1 MKPDEFIKSIEKGD
15 IRPLYYLYGE
25 ESYLIEKGVKQLLS
39 RLVSADLRDFNLNVY
54 YGNECTGED
63 VVAAA
68 QTLPMFAEWRVVQVK
83 NSDKLSVAA
92 LETLAAYVQDPS
104 PSTCLILQGEKIDQR
119 KKFFVEMKKRGE
131 LVEFK
136 RLYENQ
142 LLPFIRSEATEQGK
156 KFQPAAAELLICLSG
171 NNLQDLVSQI
181 EKIILY
187 AGSRDIIELDDVK
200 AVVSDTRV
208 DSVFELA
215 NSLGEKNLDKALRN
229 LHALMYDGEAPL
241 LILAMLTRHF
251 RQLWKVRELVER
263 KVPSQEIG
271 KAAGVHPYFLQG
283 IVRQCKNYRVAE
295 LREVFERFFTLDFAL
310 KSGSTKPGL
319 LLERLV
325 IDICGSR

>member
-39 RLVSADLRDFNLNVY
+39 RLVSTDLRDFNLNVY
-54 YGNECTGED
+54 YGNECTGD
-63 VVAAA
+63 DIAAAA

-83 NSDKLSVAA
+83 NSDKLSAAA
-92 LETLAAYVQDPS
+92 LEALAAYVQDPS

-142 LLPFIRSEATEQGK
+142 LLPFIRSEAAEQGK
-156 KFQPAAAELLICLSG
+156 KFQPAAAELLVCLSG

-283 IVRQCKNYRVAE
+283 IVRQSKNYRVAE
-295 LREVFERFFTLDFAL
+295 LREVFEKFFTLDFAL
-310 KSGSTKPGL
+310 KSGSAKPAL

-325 IDICGSR
+325 IDICGAR

>member
-15 IRPLYYLYGE
+15 IGPLYYLYGE

-54 YGNECTGED
+54 YGNECTGD
-63 VVAAA
+63 DIAAAA
-68 QTLPMFAEWRVVQVK
+68 QTLPMFAAWRVVQVK
-83 NSDKLSVAA
+83 NADKLSVAA

-142 LLPFIRSEATEQGK
+142 LLPFIRSEAAEQGK
-156 KFQPAAAELLICLSG
+156 KFQPAAAELLVCLSG

-215 NSLGEKNLDKALRN
+215 NALGEKNLDKALRN
-229 LHALMYDGEAPL
+229 LHALIEDGEAPL

-310 KSGSTKPGL
+310 KSGSAKPAL

-325 IDICGSR
+325 IDICVK

>member
-39 RLVSADLRDFNLNVY
+39 SLVSADLRDFNLNVY
-54 YGNECTGED
+54 YGNECTGD
-63 VVAAA
+63 DIAAAA

-83 NSDKLSVAA
+83 NSDKLSASA
-92 LETLAAYVQDPS
+92 LEALAAYVQNPS

-119 KKFFVEMKKRGE
+119 KKFFVEMKKKGE

-142 LLPFIRSEATEQGK
+142 LLPFIRSEAAEQGK
-156 KFQPAAAELLICLSG
+156 KFQPAAAELLVCLSG

-215 NSLGEKNLDKALRN
+215 NSLGEKDLDKALRN

-295 LREVFERFFTLDFAL
+295 LREVFEKFFALDIAL
-310 KSGSTKPGL
+310 KSGSAKPAL
-319 LLERLV
+319 LLECLV
-325 IDICGSR
+325 IDICGLR

>member
-142 LLPFIRSEATEQGK
+142 LLPFIRSEAAEQGK